1 MFSDRHYP
9 SSFLAGNKSLRDM
22 FKDPEEYDRRMTS
35 LSKRNEDTQKSLE
48 SRNSRIKELS
58 ERKSEIRFGQDSI
71 GISRSRGSSLSR
83 PTRDSSLSRAARE
96 SSISREYTRG
106 SVLTRNPEAYGSRR
120 YRLGNLEWTKSLF
133 LSII

>member
-1 MFSDRHYP
+1 
-9 SSFLAGNKSLRDM
+9 M

-71 GISRSRGSSLSR
+71 AMSRS
-83 PTRDSSLSRAARE
+83 RDSSLSR
-96 SSISREYTRG
+96 
-106 SVLTRNPEAYGSRR
+106 
-120 YRLGNLEWTKSLF
+120 LGCFNLFSDVPKVNYFHFS
-133 LSII
+133 